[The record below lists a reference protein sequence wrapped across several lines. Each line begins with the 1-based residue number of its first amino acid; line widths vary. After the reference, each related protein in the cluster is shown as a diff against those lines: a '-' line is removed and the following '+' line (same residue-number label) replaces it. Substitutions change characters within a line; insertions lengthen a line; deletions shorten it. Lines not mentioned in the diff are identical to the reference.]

1 MNTSI
6 FRIIYYLILLPMAFI
21 FVLPVVI
28 IIRVLRPFYLV
39 RIGFINNGIF
49 GHFTFEPEY
58 YLSKKIQSKT
68 NSLDLFF
75 FYSIKSVNRQWEKMV
90 KRNIH
95 VFPFVRF
102 IYHVNF
108 LFPGS
113 KHHIVN
119 VVDSGSRDTKNVF
132 HEVNQQIK
140 LLRDEELLA
149 EECLKEF
156 GFKNNNKFV
165 CIVSRDTS
173 YKFKKH
179 PKVDWSYHNYRDSDI
194 DNYKDAAIRLADM
207 GYFVFRIGAI
217 VDKKFDVDH
226 EKIIDYATSSIRSDL
241 LDIYLVSKCTFIL
254 IGESGLSSLATSF
267 RVPIAFVNL
276 SAVEYIL
283 SHNSRI
289 ISIPKKMWLRREE
302 RYLRFDEIFNQG
314 IGRFLSSK
322 KYEEKEIDLI
332 ENTPDEIT
340 DVAMELH
347 ARLNDSWEESV
358 EEQILQSK
366 FWKLLPKSQLHG
378 NKILSRVGASYLDKY
393 QNLL

>member
-165 CIVSRDTS
+165 CIVS
-173 YKFKKH
+173 
-179 PKVDWSYHNYRDSDI
+179 
-194 DNYKDAAIRLADM
+194 
-207 GYFVFRIGAI
+207 
-217 VDKKFDVDH
+217 
-226 EKIIDYATSSIRSDL
+226 
-241 LDIYLVSKCTFIL
+241 
-254 IGESGLSSLATSF
+254 
-267 RVPIAFVNL
+267 
-276 SAVEYIL
+276 
-283 SHNSRI
+283 
-289 ISIPKKMWLRREE
+289 
-302 RYLRFDEIFNQG
+302 
-314 IGRFLSSK
+314 
-322 KYEEKEIDLI
+322 
-332 ENTPDEIT
+332 
-340 DVAMELH
+340 
-347 ARLNDSWEESV
+347 
-358 EEQILQSK
+358 
-366 FWKLLPKSQLHG
+366 
-378 NKILSRVGASYLDKY
+378 
-393 QNLL
+393 